1 MSTKTSLLRPSFLL
15 QQTGMSSE
23 VYVSEDIAILHSL
36 EPLKHISSVDM
47 LHTPQYVELGR
58 IVLVTSGTATYKINL
73 LPYETQAG
81 DVLVIPQH
89 NYISISSLSV
99 DYNGKML
106 SFGRLPIDFE
116 KCARLRL
123 QEDDFQRMQHYVD
136 LLWEIVHRPYDRQA
150 VEHLETALLYDLK
163 LLHAHQSSDNSA
175 KLSRGQRILQQ
186 FLDAL
191 GRKDPLPRNIKAYA
205 DHLCITPNH
214 LSAVIREQSGRS
226 VMDWLNAHCILRAQ
240 VLLRHTNLSI
250 YEIADSLGFQSA
262 TFFTRFFHRETGVTP
277 KEYRA
282 GKDGKTDR

>member
-1 MSTKTSLLRPSFLL
+1 MSLKQITLTPSRLLRYVGRNDNL
-15 QQTGMSSE
+15 
-23 VYVSEDIAILHSL
+23 YVSEDIAILRSL
-36 EPLKHISSVDM
+36 IPLKTSATVEA

-58 IVLVTSGTATYKINL
+58 IVLVTGGKATHHINL
-73 LPYETQAG
+73 VPYETEAG
-81 DVLVIPQH
+81 DILVIPQH
-89 NYISISSLSV
+89 NYLSLESISN
-99 DYNGKML
+99 DYDGQML

-123 QEDDFQRMQHYVD
+123 QADDFLRIRHYVD
-136 LLWEIVHRPYDRQA
+136 LLWEIVHRPYDRQT

-163 LLHAHQSSDNSA
+163 LLHAHQAGENTA

-205 DHLCITPNH
+205 DYLCITPNH

-250 YEIADSLGFQSA
+250 YEIADRLDFQSS

-282 GKDGKTDR
+282 GK

>member
-1 MSTKTSLLRPSFLL
+1 MPIKQNTLSPSNLL
-15 QQTGMSSE
+15 QYVGRNDNL
-23 VYVSEDIAILHSL
+23 YVSEDIAILRSL
-36 EPLKHISSVDM
+36 LPLKTSATVDA

-58 IVLVTSGTATYKINL
+58 IALVTAGRATHHINL
-73 LPYETQAG
+73 VPFDTEAG
-81 DVLVIPQH
+81 DILVIPQH
-89 NYISISSLSV
+89 NYLSIASLSD
-99 DYNGKML
+99 DYDGQML

-116 KCARLRL
+116 KCAILRL
-123 QEDDFQRMQHYVD
+123 QADDFLRIQHYVD
-136 LLWEIVHRPYDRQA
+136 LLWEIVHRPYDRQT

-163 LLHAHQSSDNSA
+163 LLHAHQSGENTT
-175 KLSRGQRILQQ
+175 KVSRGQRILQQ

-205 DHLCITPNH
+205 DYLCITPNH

-250 YEIADSLGFQSA
+250 YEIADRLGFQSA
-262 TFFTRFFHRETGVTP
+262 TFFTRFFHRETGLTP

-282 GKDGKTDR
+282 GE

>member
-1 MSTKTSLLRPSFLL
+1 MSVNPSSLRPSNLL
-15 QQTGMSSE
+15 RQTGGSSE
-23 VYVSEDIAILHSL
+23 IYVSEDIAILRSL
-36 EPLKHISSVDM
+36 RPLIEASATDM

-58 IVLVTSGTATYKINL
+58 IVLVTSGKATYNINMVSFEAE
-73 LPYETQAG
+73 PGE
-81 DVLVIPQH
+81 VLVIPQH
-89 NYISISSLSV
+89 NYISVASV
-99 DYNGKML
+99 SDDYDGQML

-123 QEDDFQRMQHYVD
+123 QADDFQRIRHYVD
-136 LLWEIVHRPYDRQA
+136 LLWEIVHRPYDRQT

-163 LLHAHQSSDNSA
+163 LLHAHQAGENTA

-191 GRKDPLPRNIKAYA
+191 GRKDPLPRNVKAYA
-205 DHLCITPNH
+205 DYLCITPNH

-250 YEIADSLGFQSA
+250 YEIADRLGFQSS
-262 TFFTRFFHRETGVTP
+262 TFFTRFFHRETGITP
-277 KEYRA
+277 KEYRS
-282 GKDGKTDR
+282 GKQ

>member
-1 MSTKTSLLRPSFLL
+1 MSVSPSPLRPSNLL
-15 QQTGMSSE
+15 RQTGGNSE
-23 VYVSEDIAILHSL
+23 VYVSEDVAILHSL
-36 EPLKHISSVDM
+36 RPLMEASAADM

-58 IVLVTSGTATYKINL
+58 IVLVTSGKATYNINL
-73 LPYETQAG
+73 LPFEAEPG

-89 NYISISSLSV
+89 NYISVASV
-99 DYNGKML
+99 SGDYDGQML

-123 QEDDFQRMQHYVD
+123 SADDFLRIRHYVD
-136 LLWEIVHRPYDRQA
+136 LLWEIVHRPYDRQT
-150 VEHLETALLYDLK
+150 VEYLETALLYDLK
-163 LLHAHQSSDNSA
+163 LLHAHQSSENTA

-191 GRKDPLPRNIKAYA
+191 GRKDPLPRNVKAYA
-205 DHLCITPNH
+205 DYLCITPNH
-214 LSAVIREQSGRS
+214 LSAVIRQQSGRS

-250 YEIADSLGFQSA
+250 YEIADRLGFQSS
-262 TFFTRFFHRETGVTP
+262 TFFTRFFHRETGMTP

-282 GKDGKTDR
+282 GRQYG